1 MRIASTSNPGGDHFE
16 YFGLE
21 LRGSGQG
28 CMNLNKVDQ
37 KKREELKRTEK
48 KKMNLYEN
56 NI

>member
-48 KKMNLYEN
+48 KKNEF
-56 NI
+56 IRK